1 MRRKRSAGFELPEL
15 RVSLRCAPGIRVER
29 RPVATGPAD
38 VAPLLARFAGRGPA
52 CGRLI
57 AAPVDV
63 RDRVLGLAR
72 VAPARPSADVRPA
85 DVFRPLLVVGAVRF
99 YVGRP
104 ETPGAPGPSGRDLDL
119 ARRLADLGAAL
130 GVELSDLLILRAG
143 GAYHSLREHGQAVA
157 AWRDEARE
165 RAIRLDS
172 ALARHVARVRA
183 ARTTRRPSP
192 SLTRADSLRAA
203 LWTCAACHRRQTQR
217 APVCRY
223 CGAARTVH

>member
-1 MRRKRSAGFELPEL
+1 MRLSP
-15 RVSLRCAPGIRVER
+15 ER
-29 RPVATGPAD
+29 RHGARRRGAALRTGD
-38 VAPLLARFAGRGPA
+38 VAPLLARCAHKGTDDR
-52 CGRLI
+52 RLVV
-57 AAPVDV
+57 APVDS

-104 ETPGAPGPSGRDLDL
+104 ETPGAPGPSGHDFAL
-119 ARRLADLGAAL
+119 ACRLADLGAAL
-130 GVELSDLLILRAG
+130 GVELSDLLILGAG

-157 AWRDEARE
+157 AWHDEARE
-165 RAIRLDS
+165 RAIRADP

-183 ARTTRRPSP
+183 ARTRRRPAP

-203 LWTCAACHRRQTQR
+203 LWACPKCHRRQTR
-217 APVCRY
+217 HRPVCRY